1 MAKKLDLAGQ
11 RFGELTAVRPVAA
24 IGGKTAWR
32 CRCDC
37 GQEAIVKTT
46 SLQSGHT
53 RSCGCRRAAVA
64 ELLRSRLTYV
74 DGTCV
79 EEIIKN
85 RKTRRNNTSG
95 TPGVEW
101 VPRRQRW
108 KASICFKGERRFLG
122 YYRSFEEAAKVRKEV
137 EEELHDKFLLEYAV
151 RIRSDKADYRRNGP
165 WQKSWT

>member
-1 MAKKLDLAGQ
+1 MAKKLDLTGR
-11 RFGELTAVRPVAA
+11 RFGKLTVLRPMAD
-24 IGGKTAWR
+24 IGGKTAWV

-37 GQEAIVKTT
+37 GQETVVKTT

-53 RSCGCRRAAVA
+53 RSCGCRRAAAA

-85 RKTRRNNTSG
+85 RKARKNNTSG

-101 VPRRQRW
+101 VPGRQRW

-122 YYRSFEEAAKVRKEV
+122 YYNGFEEAEKARKLAEK
-137 EEELHDKFLLEYAV
+137 ELHDKFLLKYAV
-151 RIRSDKADYRRNGP
+151 KVQS
-165 WQKSWT
+165 

>member
-1 MAKKLDLAGQ
+1 MAKNWLTDH
-11 RFGELTAVRPVAA
+11 RFGKLTVLRPAGNIRGRTMWV
-24 IGGKTAWR
+24 

-37 GQEAIVKTT
+37 GQETVVQTT

-85 RKTRRNNTSG
+85 RKARKNNTSG

-101 VPRRQRW
+101 MPSRRRW
-108 KASICFKGERRFLG
+108 KAGICFKGKHYFLG
-122 YYRSFEEAAKVRKEV
+122 YHHNYEDAVKARKEA
-137 EEELHDKFLLEYAV
+137 EEDLHDNFFREY
-151 RIRSDKADYRRNGP
+151 IT
-165 WQKSWT
+165 QL